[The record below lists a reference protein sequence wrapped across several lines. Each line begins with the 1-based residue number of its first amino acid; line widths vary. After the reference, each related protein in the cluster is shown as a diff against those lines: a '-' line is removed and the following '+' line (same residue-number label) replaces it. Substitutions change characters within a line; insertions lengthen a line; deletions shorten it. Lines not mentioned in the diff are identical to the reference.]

1 MFQRSEIN
9 VSAAE
14 VHPREDCRVKQ
25 VASDRLYRRF
35 APLPGASQ
43 TVQPGVLA
51 SQSSSSLRAAVSRLA
66 NDGAPSVPMPTLPR
80 KVLDQLE
87 GIPLGSQMSCFLSES
102 LSVAATLEVSIASVK
117 EAARSLAWLEAS
129 HPDWW
134 PSCILDA
141 DVRRDVRMTAL
152 AREGARA
159 VSSARL
165 AVASYD
171 SFVSSKPGL
180 TRAGACDVD
189 VLHLYFHG

>member
-1 MFQRSEIN
+1 MF
-9 VSAAE
+9 
-14 VHPREDCRVKQ
+14 Q

-51 SQSSSSLRAAVSRLA
+51 SQSSSSLRAALSRLA

-80 KVLDQLE
+80 KILDQLE
-87 GIPLGSQMSCFLSES
+87 GIPLGSQTSCFLSES
-102 LSVAATLEVSIASVK
+102 ISEVSIASVK

-152 AREGARA
+152 A
-159 VSSARL
+159 
-165 AVASYD
+165 
-171 SFVSSKPGL
+171 
-180 TRAGACDVD
+180 
-189 VLHLYFHG
+189 